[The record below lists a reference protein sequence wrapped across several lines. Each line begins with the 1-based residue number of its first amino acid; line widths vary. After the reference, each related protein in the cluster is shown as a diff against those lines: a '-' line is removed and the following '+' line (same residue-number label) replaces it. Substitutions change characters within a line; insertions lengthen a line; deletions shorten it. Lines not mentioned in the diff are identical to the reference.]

1 MIGPAYFTRTED
13 VVEAIRTRLG
23 KRWILAAPLGLGK
36 PNRLL
41 NALYA
46 AARADEHTRLT
57 ILTALSLARPTPSSD
72 LESRFLA
79 PFIQRWWGSDYPD
92 LDYLK
97 DLRRNLVPSNITIS
111 EFYLQSGSMLGRPL
125 AQRHY
130 TSVNYTHVARDV
142 AAAGVNLVVQMVAR
156 RETPT
161 GPRFSLSCNTD
172 VTFDLIERLA
182 REGRELMVVGVVHPA
197 LPFVGN
203 DAEVGPEFFA
213 AVLQCSDE
221 NHRLYALPRAP
232 VEDAEYAL
240 GLVASTLVK
249 DGGTLQIG
257 IGALS
262 DALVYALRMRH
273 SDNAAYRA
281 VVEPMLDAPERLL
294 ANKIGGFDVLDEG
307 LYGASEMVM
316 DGFMELH
323 TAGILKRRVYDYLP
337 LQKLLNRGQIGT
349 QLRAQDV
356 DLLIESGVYPLRL
369 DAEAVAELANFA
381 LLPAGSHLDDIGALI
396 LPGGARIESLWDS
409 AARQQLA
416 AAIDGVSLRHGR
428 YLHGAFYLGSHA
440 LYDWLRGL
448 KGEDYEGLCMTR
460 VSHINELYGGQES
473 LQLAQRHEARF
484 FNTCMMQTL
493 LGAAVSDA
501 LANGQVVSG
510 VGGQYN
516 FVAMAHALPTGRSI
530 LMLRATRDSG
540 GVINSNIVWNYGHTT
555 IPRHLRD
562 LVLTEYGVADLR
574 GQTDEQCIQRLLG
587 ICDARF
593 QDDLAAQAR
602 SAGKLDPAWQ
612 IPSHYRRNTPERIV
626 ADLASSKAKG
636 WFPMFPFGADFD
648 ATEIRL
654 VCALRWL
661 KSNMQRSADRV
672 RTLARALT
680 AKPGP
685 AEHPYLTRMGLDSA
699 SGWQQHLTARLL
711 TLALRKS
718 ASSSN
723 FTKA

>member
-1 MIGPAYFTRTED
+1 MTGPAYFTRTED
-13 VVEAIRTRLG
+13 VVEAIQARLG
-23 KRWILAAPLGLGK
+23 KRWIVAAPLGLGK
-36 PNRLL
+36 PNRLI

-46 AARADEHTRLT
+46 AARADEHTRFTLM
-57 ILTALSLARPTPSSD
+57 TALSLARPAPSSD
-72 LESRFLA
+72 LESRFLN
-79 PFIQRWWGSDYPD
+79 PFLQRWFGAHYPD

-97 DLRRNLVPSNITIS
+97 DLRRNEVPTNITIS
-111 EFYLQSGSMLGRPL
+111 EFYLQSGSMLGKPL

-172 VTFDLIERLA
+172 VTFDLVERLA

-213 AVLQCSDE
+213 AILQCSDE
-221 NHRLYALPRAP
+221 THRLYAIPRAP

-273 SDNAAYRA
+273 TDNAAYRA
-281 VVEPMLDAPERLL
+281 TVEPMLDAPERLL
-294 ANKIGGFDVLDEG
+294 ANKIGGFDTLDQG

-323 TAGILKRRVYDYLP
+323 TAGILKRRVYDHLP
-337 LQKLLNRGQIGT
+337 LQKLLNRGQLGT
-349 QLRAQDV
+349 HLRGGDV
-356 DLLIESGVYPLRL
+356 DLLIEAGVYPPRL
-369 DAEAVAELANFA
+369 DANAVSDLVGFG
-381 LLPAGSHLDDIGALI
+381 LLPEGSHLGSDGRLT
-396 LPGGARIESLWDS
+396 LLNGARFEQLWD
-409 AARQQLA
+409 ADARRQLA
-416 AAIDGVSLRHGR
+416 SAIDGVQLRNGR
-428 YLHGAFYLGSHA
+428 YLHGAFYLGSHT

-460 VSHINELYGGQES
+460 VSHVNELYGGQES
-473 LQLAQRHEARF
+473 LHLAQRHEARF

-530 LMLRATRDSG
+530 LMLRATRSSA
-540 GVINSNIVWNYGHTT
+540 GVVSSNIVWNYGHTT

-574 GQTDEQCIQRLLG
+574 GQTDEECIQRLLG

-593 QDDLAAQAR
+593 QDALAAQAR

-612 IPSHYRRNTPERIV
+612 IPANYRRNTPERIV
-626 ADLASSKAKG
+626 ADLRQAKSQG

-648 ATEIRL
+648 ATEVRL
-654 VCALRWL
+654 MCALRWL
-661 KSNMQRSADRV
+661 KSNTLRWTDRV
-672 RTLARALT
+672 RTLAKALT
-680 AKPGP
+680 AKPGS
-685 AEHPYLTRMGLDSA
+685 AEHPFLTRMGLDNP
-699 SGWQQHLTARLL
+699 SGWNQQLNARLL
-711 TLALRKS
+711 TLALRRT
-718 ASSSN
+718 A
-723 FTKA
+723 